1 MRRAQIKKTQNGVS
15 PLSYHA
21 SMQPRLF
28 CTLACSR
35 RSDSGDRAKRCEQK
49 KKKQRRGGV
58 RGESEVS
65 FLFPSP
71 LFLLIFLPLSY
82 LVPHFTIGT
91 PETGYPFAECV
102 KSQYNRLQLRAHMP
116 HVHLSLTIIPRAWMG
131 SESIAHEAEGR
142 ICYWLRSHQGER
154 NNCFSKTQVFGQKY
168 LE

>member
-1 MRRAQIKKTQNGVS
+1 MNFQFYQRFYHLPMRRAQIKKTQNGVS

-35 RSDSGDRAKRCEQK
+35 RSDRGDRAKRCEQK
-49 KKKQRRGGV
+49 KKQRRGGV
-58 RGESEVS
+58 RGQSEVS

-91 PETGYPFAECV
+91 PETGYPFAEWV

-116 HVHLSLTIIPRAWMG
+116 HVHLSF
-131 SESIAHEAEGR
+131 
-142 ICYWLRSHQGER
+142 
-154 NNCFSKTQVFGQKY
+154 NNYSSSLNG
-168 LE
+168 L